1 MEDQS
6 FYSIYL
12 KQNEEFLI
20 GWVHSEENNPSSM
33 KSKGLVLFGL
43 VDYSSGC
50 IVGVYVSKKEDNVHG
65 NFVAMPYEGNRI
77 CLYFQSSSDTRHKRC
92 FVDTDKELE
101 IIDNLDGEHSLL
113 VGMISKPLKVIQGM
127 AITEYGNQPS
137 YFMLNV
143 EPRPP
148 YKNLFF
154 KTQIQFRS
162 DKVKADS
169 KAEHELE
176 YVFRSSPAMHTKT
189 DPDQGKLELRLADK
203 ITNNYLMKILNPGIN

>member
-1 MEDQS
+1 VEDQS

-20 GWVHSEENNPSSM
+20 GWVHSEENTPSSM
-33 KSKGLVLFGL
+33 KSQGLVMFGL

-50 IVGVYVSKKEDNVHG
+50 IVGVYVSNKEDNGHG

-101 IIDNLDGEHSLL
+101 ILDNLDGEHSLL
-113 VGMISKPLKVIQGM
+113 VGVISKPPKVIQGM

-148 YKNLFF
+148 
-154 KTQIQFRS
+154 S

-176 YVFRSSPAMHTKT
+176 YVYRSSPAIHTTT

>member
-1 MEDQS
+1 
-6 FYSIYL
+6 
-12 KQNEEFLI
+12 
-20 GWVHSEENNPSSM
+20 
-33 KSKGLVLFGL
+33 
-43 VDYSSGC
+43 
-50 IVGVYVSKKEDNVHG
+50 
-65 NFVAMPYEGNRI
+65 MPYEENTI
-77 CLYFQSSSDTRHKRC
+77 CLYFQSSSDSRHKRC
-92 FVDTDKELE
+92 FKDTEKELK
-101 IIDNLDGEHSLL
+101 ILDNLDGEHSLL
-113 VGMISKPLKVIQGM
+113 VGVISKPPKVIQGM

-176 YVFRSSPAMHTKT
+176 YVYRSSPAMHTTT